1 MTVKVGDILVEN
13 ATIKRESEISW
24 TFNGVIP
31 AGAIAPDRPC
41 VIYIESPGVKKL
53 SPKDSRTAS
62 LLVKQVI
69 LKDVD

>member
-31 AGAIAPDRPC
+31 AGAIAPDKPC
-41 VIYIESPGVKKL
+41 VIYIESPGVQEL
-53 SPKDSRTAS
+53 SPTDSRTAS
-62 LLVKQVI
+62 LLITQVI
-69 LKDVD
+69 LKALE